1 MVTVRM
7 TSDEFGNEDF
17 RYDDMD
23 QALDGIRQLVQK
35 AESLDDGI
43 ERVIGVLVNA
53 GDEDDQT

>member
-23 QALDGIRQLVQK
+23 QAFDGIRRLVHE
-35 AESLDDGI
+35 AEQLDDGI

>member
-1 MVTVRM
+1 M

-17 RYDDMD
+17 SYDDLD

-35 AESLDDGI
+35 AESLDDDI

-53 GDEDDQT
+53 GAEDDQA